1 MEKKL
6 STAFRNFLIVF
17 LLFLVI
23 FGLLAWEVVV
33 PYINTELLSDVDK
46 GGDSEESVVTEES
59 EVSNDIIDTGRDR
72 VVSIALIG
80 MADEDYLADIFFIR
94 IDEEKGIYLTTSI
107 PYDAKVDNGGRS
119 APLYSYMY
127 MRSIEDIVATVP
139 YLVGYEIDY
148 YAVFDYE
155 GVYRIIREMGTV
167 SVYFNREVKVY
178 NPDFMDEIQEYL
190 DNDEPVPDAYYD
202 VYGPGDANVNVNNL
216 EALWQYEPQ
225 QDDTDFSVKNSIYEA
240 AFYALTKKS
249 SLGANSEK
257 YLGIMNKALSTT
269 MDSEAFEEYGDIM
282 FANGYL
288 FKGNYSKK
296 LSYNQTFT
304 KMISKIREAMG
315 DY

>member
-1 MEKKL
+1 M

-23 FGLLAWEVVV
+23 FGLVAWKVVV
-33 PYINTELLSDVDK
+33 PYIDTELLSKVDK
-46 GGDSEESVVTEES
+46 GEQNEESFVTEES
-59 EVSNDIIDTGRDR
+59 DTSGEIIETGRNRD
-72 VVSIALIG
+72 VSIAFVG
-80 MADEDYLADIFFIR
+80 MANEDYLAEIFFIR

-107 PYDAKVDNGGRS
+107 PYDTKVDNGGKS

-127 MRSIEDIVATVP
+127 MRSIEDILETVP

-148 YAVFDYE
+148 YAVFDYA
-155 GVYRIIREMGTV
+155 GIYNIIKEIGTV
-167 SVYFNREVKVY
+167 SVSFDHEVKVY
-178 NPDFMDEIQEYL
+178 NHEFMDEIQECL
-190 DNDEPVPDAYYD
+190 DNEEIVPDAYYN
-202 VYGPGDANVNVNNL
+202 VFGPGSANVSVNDL
-216 EALWQYEPQ
+216 EALWEYEPQ
-225 QDDTDFSVKNSIYEA
+225 DNDTDFSVKNSIYES

-257 YLGIMNKALSTT
+257 FLDIMSKALSTT
-269 MDSEAFEEYGDIM
+269 MDSEAFEKYGDIM

-296 LSYNQTFT
+296 VLYNQTFT
-304 KMISKIREAMG
+304 KMISKIREALG

>member
-1 MEKKL
+1 M

-17 LLFLVI
+17 LLFLVA
-23 FGLLAWEVVV
+23 FGLVAWKVVV
-33 PYINTELLSDVDK
+33 PYINTELLGEVDR
-46 GGDSEESVVTEES
+46 GEDNEESQLVEES
-59 EVSNDIIDTGRDR
+59 DTSDTVIESGRNRDI
-72 VVSIALIG
+72 SIALIG
-80 MADEDYLADIFFIR
+80 MANEDYLADIFFIR

-107 PYDAKVDNGGRS
+107 PYDTKVDNNGRS

-148 YAVFDYE
+148 YAVFDYD
-155 GVYRIIREMGTV
+155 GIRRIIKEMGTISV
-167 SVYFNREVKVY
+167 SFDTEVKVY
-178 NPDFMDEIQEYL
+178 NPDFMEEIQECL
-190 DNDEPVPDAYYD
+190 DNDEIVPDAYYD
-202 VYGPGDANVNVNNL
+202 VYGPGSANVNVNNL
-216 EALWQYEPQ
+216 EALWEYEPN
-225 QDDTDFSVKNSIYEA
+225 DNDTDFSVKNSICES

-249 SLGANSEK
+249 SLGTSSEK
-257 YLGIMNKALSTT
+257 FLGIMGEALSTT

-296 LSYNQTFT
+296 LLYNQTFT